1 MILPA
6 LLFLCFFAGK
16 PAELKVAEGSDV
28 SLSCSSATGES
39 HWLRH
44 KPNTSLKLNTTE
56 FLLIK
61 NFQKQDEGY
70 YDCNIGT
77 HQHMFKLELK
87 HGSTKEQ
94 LIFFRA
100 SEGDSVFFFC
110 KALSAA
116 SLKAQWSWTS
126 HTSSHS
132 IGLNQN
138 SHHFNNRLRFR
149 ENENDFS
156 LEISPVQWN
165 DSGKFSCNINS
176 ASKDQASVFELVLVK
191 VSADPPGIMFGHS
204 VRLKCELSS
213 QNKDFRVLWMNTE
226 TRETFSNPLEL
237 KDVALSQQSW
247 TCCVFNSSVL
257 RAVFPL
263 TLNIT
268 HAFTTT
274 PPSPTPPS
282 PTPPSPTHTEPE
294 TPTAHT
300 TAAADNYTSNPD
312 AEHGQSHTITTTIII
327 IGVFIIFIL
336 VVVFIAAFST
346 KTPEK
351 RTESV
356 TYAEVKFR
364 KKSDASTEHQLNST
378 DVPAEE
384 ESEVLYATVRLS

>member
-1 MILPA
+1 M
-6 LLFLCFFAGK
+6 
-16 PAELKVAEGSDV
+16 
-28 SLSCSSATGES
+28 
-39 HWLRH
+39 
-44 KPNTSLKLNTTE
+44 
-56 FLLIK
+56 
-61 NFQKQDEGY
+61 
-70 YDCNIGT
+70 
-77 HQHMFKLELK
+77 
-87 HGSTKEQ
+87 
-94 LIFFRA
+94 
-100 SEGDSVFFFC
+100 
-110 KALSAA
+110 
-116 SLKAQWSWTS
+116 
-126 HTSSHS
+126 
-132 IGLNQN
+132 
-138 SHHFNNRLRFR
+138 
-149 ENENDFS
+149 
-156 LEISPVQWN
+156 WN

-176 ASKDQASVFELVLVK
+176 APKDQVSVFELVLVR
-191 VSADPPGIMFGHS
+191 VSADPQRITLGHS

-213 QNKDFRVLWMNTE
+213 QNKDFRVLWMNTG

-257 RAVFPL
+257 RAVFSL

-282 PTPPSPTHTEPE
+282 HTPPSPTHTEPE
-294 TPTAHT
+294 TPTTHT

-327 IGVFIIFIL
+327 IIGVFIIFIL
-336 VVVFIAAFST
+336 VVVFIAAFCT